1 MESPAIPSNEVERLE
16 ALYRYQISTL
26 PEKAYNDII
35 HLAATIFNVPI
46 SLISLVDED
55 KCWFKAKMGI
65 DHSQTSRKSTYA
77 AHAINQPSE
86 VMVIEDVLKDERFF
100 DSPLAL
106 QDPPVRFYA
115 GTPLVTPDGFAI
127 GTLCIIDKVP
137 RNLSKDQIQTLQILA
152 KQIINQLELNLKKGE
167 VDRLSDKLQYAN
179 QDLKNFSHAVA
190 HDLRAPVKN
199 IEGLLGLLKGEY
211 QFDSLG
217 NELINGL
224 KTASERMDSVIM
236 DIWNLS
242 KINFTTL
249 QNCSIDFSKLCNTVL
264 NSITPKGKYSFQ
276 IQEGMR
282 AMGDPMLLATL
293 VENLLS
299 NAIKSS
305 SQKDNPI
312 IVIGQKNQDNQVV
325 YFIQDNGIGL
335 ANEEIESIFKP
346 FHKVDTTNN
355 LEVTGVG
362 LAVVKKVINR
372 HGGKIWVQSTP
383 KKGATFYFTLS

>member
-1 MESPAIPSNEVERLE
+1 MESPAIPFNEVERLE

-55 KCWFKAKMGI
+55 KCWFKAKIGI
-65 DHSQTSRKSTYA
+65 DHSQISRNSTYA
-77 AHAINQPSE
+77 AHAINQSSE
-86 VMVIEDVLKDERFF
+86 VMVIEDVLKDERFY

-137 RNLSKDQIQTLQILA
+137 RKLSENQIRTLQILA
-152 KQIINQLELNLKKGE
+152 KQIITQFELNLKKEE
-167 VDRLSDKLQYAN
+167 VDRLNKKLEYAN
-179 QDLKNFSHAVA
+179 QDLKSFSHAVA

-199 IEGLLGLLKGEY
+199 IEGLIGLLKGEY

-224 KTASERMDSVIM
+224 KTASKRMDSVIM
-236 DIWNLS
+236 DMWNLS
-242 KINFTTL
+242 RINFIPL
-249 QNCSIDFSKLCNTVL
+249 QNRSIDFSKLCNTVL

-276 IQEGMR
+276 IQEDMR
-282 AMGDPMLLATL
+282 AMGDPMLLVTL

-299 NAIKSS
+299 NAIKYS
-305 SQKDNPI
+305 SQKANPVI
-312 IVIGQKNQDNQVV
+312 IIGQKMEGNQVV
-325 YFIQDNGIGL
+325 YYIQDNGIGL
-335 ANEEIESIFKP
+335 AEESTESIFEP
-346 FHKVDTTNN
+346 FHKLNTTDD
-355 LEVTGVG
+355 LEGTGVG
-362 LAVVKKVINR
+362 LSVVKKIINR

-383 KKGATFYFTLS
+383 EKGATFYFTLS

>member
-249 QNCSIDFSKLCNTVL
+249 QNRSIDFSKLCNTVL